1 MFNLL
6 CVRSA
11 AIPRL
16 ERLLNDPST
25 PAEQKFILQDQLEHE
40 RNKSQKGAMEN
51 SLRRHNLLPV
61 VFQLFKSLG
70 ESSMAGEYTIEPL
83 FMNPTKHSNSQGCR
97 GRSSKGKR
105 KAGKN
110 AGQGRGQVTP
120 FGRRH
125 VPPICHILL
134 HITIFLIFQ

>member
-16 ERLLNDPST
+16 ERLLNDPAT
-25 PAEQKFILQDQLEHE
+25 PAEQKFVLQDQLEHE

-70 ESSMAGEYTIEPL
+70 ESGMAGEYTTEPML
-83 FMNPTKHSNSQGCR
+83 MNPTKHSNSQGCR

-110 AGQGRGQVTP
+110 AGQGRDQVIS

-134 HITIFLIFQ
+134 HMTIFLIFQ